1 MLLGVLKDRYTNE
14 KRVAIVPQDV
24 ERLKKL
30 GLEVVVEKG
39 AGKGAGFDD
48 SEYKSEGAHILA
60 REEIFKEAQILL
72 KVRALFAE
80 GEEFEKEKELYRDKT
95 LIALLEPFGMSTE
108 AIAEVEKLGLTAFSL
123 ELIPRITRAQSMDV
137 LSSMATVAGYRAVI
151 ISAYTLQKMF
161 PMLMTAAG
169 TVLPARVFVIG
180 AGVAGLQAI
189 ATAKRLGAVVEA
201 YDIRPAV
208 KEQVESLGAKF
219 VELGLETESAE
230 DKGGYAKE
238 MDEEFYRRQREVM
251 TEVLSRSDVVIT
263 TAMVPGKRAPV
274 LITKDM
280 VKKMKKGSV
289 IIDLASERGGNCEL
303 TKPGKTVRAE
313 GVTIIGAI
321 NLPSD
326 LPKDSSQ
333 MFSRNV
339 SNFLA
344 LLVKGGEMK
353 INMEDEIV
361 KETLLFDR
369 GKLVN
374 ERIKEMLERS

>member
-1 MLLGVLKDRYTNE
+1 MLVGVLKDRYINE
-14 KRVAIVPQDV
+14 KRVALVPQDV
-24 ERLKKL
+24 GKLKKL

-39 AGKGAGFDD
+39 AGRSAGFEDG
-48 SEYKSEGAHILA
+48 EYRAEGAETLS
-60 REEIFKEAQILL
+60 REEIFGKAQILL
-72 KVRALFAE
+72 KVRGLFAE
-80 GEEFEKEKELYRDKT
+80 KEEFEKERDLYRGKT
-95 LIALLEPFGMSTE
+95 LIALLEPFSVASETL
-108 AIAEVEKLGLTAFSL
+108 AEVERLGLTAFSL

-151 ISAYTLQKMF
+151 IAAYTLQKMF

-208 KEQVESLGAKF
+208 KEQVESLGTKF

-230 DKGGYAKE
+230 DRGGYAKE

-263 TAMVPGKRAPV
+263 TAMVPGKRAPI

-303 TKPGKTVRAE
+303 TKPGKTARAE
-313 GVTIIGAI
+313 GVTIIGAV

-326 LPKDSSQ
+326 LPRDSSQ

-339 SNFLA
+339 SSFLA
-344 LLVKGGEMK
+344 LLVKEGELG
-353 INMEDEIV
+353 INLEDEIIR
-361 KETLLFDR
+361 ETLLFDK

-374 ERIKEMLERS
+374 ERIKGLLERS